1 MRAPVIAFLLS
12 TVVITPGLAEA
23 ADLPLKP
30 MEIAE
35 TKAVYG
41 QVQPRNSI
49 AARARIGGTVVELTV
64 TEGDQV
70 KTGDILARVQ
80 DDKIGF
86 QIDAVNAQLSA
97 LEATLRDVNVELDR
111 YERLLR
117 SGTTTAQRL
126 DQLRTQRDVAMNQIL
141 AAQAQRSLLEQQ
153 TAEGAIL
160 APADGMVITV
170 PVTRQSVIM
179 PGETVATVAG
189 GGLFLRLAIPER
201 HAADLKQGAA
211 IRIALDNGPA
221 VGRLAKIY
229 PAIEG
234 GRVTAD
240 VEIDG
245 LDMRYIGARL
255 PVDVPIGTRQGLF
268 VPQQALTTRAGVD
281 FVTLR
286 EKGVTVERTVVVGD
300 KLIVDGN
307 AMTEII
313 SGLKPGDIV
322 VAP

>member
-1 MRAPVIAFLLS
+1 MRLTLIALLLS
-12 TVVITPGLAEA
+12 SVASGSGTVLA
-23 ADLPLKP
+23 ADLTLEPR
-30 MEIAE
+30 EIVE

-49 AARARIGGTVVELTV
+49 PARARIGGTVVELSV

-70 KTGDILARVQ
+70 ETGDVLARVK

-97 LEATLRDVNVELDR
+97 LEATLRDVNVELER
-111 YERLLR
+111 AERLLR

-126 DQLRTQRDVAMNQIL
+126 DQLTTQRDVTKNQIL
-141 AAQAQRSLLEQQ
+141 AAEAQRSLLEQQ
-153 TAEGAIL
+153 AAEGAIL
-160 APADGMVITV
+160 APADGMIVTV
-170 PVTRQSVIM
+170 PVTEQSVVM
-179 PGETVATVAG
+179 PGETIATVAG
-189 GGLFLRLAIPER
+189 GGLFLRLSIPER
-201 HAADLKQGAA
+201 HASDLRQGAG
-211 IRIALDNGPA
+211 INIALSEGPA

-255 PVDVPIGTRQGLF
+255 PVDVPVGTRQGLF
-268 VPQQALTTRAGVD
+268 VPSETLTTRVGVD
-281 FVTLR
+281 FVRVRVNEAL
-286 EKGVTVERTVVVGD
+286 VERVVVAGD
-300 KLIVDGN
+300 TQRIDGEDL
-307 AMTEII
+307 TEII
-313 SGLKPGDIV
+313 SGLQPGDIV
-322 VAP
+322 VTQ